1 MHDNSL
7 QAVASVQAD
16 DVIARGGRAAEALK
30 TAHAVAAD
38 DDYTTHDEQLSVLL
52 AAEASICG
60 ASRILEVGGSCGS
73 LLTTIAKGF
82 GCHGEA
88 VFTNGGYVKF
98 AQEANT
104 HHRNRLNIDFREAS
118 VMRLPY
124 ESESFTHVVSRD
136 AMHNVPDTRRS
147 HAEIHRVLKPGGVFA
162 FTEFFQGDGEIS
174 ESTRRNVYDRLGWN
188 GGYSLDEYRA
198 ALERA
203 GFEVVLVRSLNGRL
217 ARMFKENA
225 QAARDRAEKTGN
237 DAARTAMLGF
247 AASCDAVR
255 AAVDNGEF
263 GWASFVTHRADTVA
277 GATA

>member
-7 QAVASVQAD
+7 
-16 DVIARGGRAAEALK
+16 
-30 TAHAVAAD
+30 HAVVSAPADGAISGGGTLEAHRTASAAGPD
-38 DDYTTHDEQLSVLL
+38 DDYTTNDEQLSVLL

-73 LLTTIAKGF
+73 LLTTIAKRF

-104 HHRNRLNIDFREAS
+104 HHRNRLNIDFRQAS

-124 ESESFTHVVSRD
+124 EAASFTHVVSRD
-136 AMHNVPDTRRS
+136 AMHNVPDKRRS

-162 FTEFFQGDGEIS
+162 FTDFVQGSGEIS
-174 ESTRRNVYDRLGWN
+174 ESTRKNVHERLGWCA
-188 GGYSLDEYRA
+188 GYSLDDYRA
-198 ALERA
+198 VLERA
-203 GFEVVLVRSLNGRL
+203 GFEVVQVRSLNGRL
-217 ARMFKENA
+217 TRMLRENA
-225 QAARDRAEKTGN
+225 QAARDRAEQTGD
-237 DAARTAMLGF
+237 DAARTTMLGF

-255 AAVDNGEF
+255 AAVGAGEF
-263 GWASFVTHRADTVA
+263 GWASFVTHRADTA
-277 GATA
+277 TSATA